1 MVDIYVDSGV
11 IFFPLLG
18 IHWDD
23 QHNSRAYNAECRERC
38 QIYGK
43 HLERRGGRGGGGEG
57 VGAGRIGGPAGPGFY
72 YLGLSLPVPASLT

>member
-43 HLERRGGRGGGGEG
+43 HLEHEGEGEEGGRGS
-57 VGAGRIGGPAGPGFY
+57 VLA
-72 YLGLSLPVPASLT
+72 V